1 MPISAFYLQGLCV
14 EMLQKY
20 KHVPSMI
27 SKTAFYLPVGNYS
40 DTMWYIRAY
49 AYIYITLYTLFHTIY
64 MSTQERTLTVIHGNT
79 CAEFLGN
86 FSYPVSSQQRPRIET
101 AWPPSSSSLSASGD
115 EQWRFS
121 FKMFKENVR
130 RVGGKKKQEDNT
142 TKYVLMV
149 QSTQIRPARLWDR
162 EQL

>member
-1 MPISAFYLQGLCV
+1 MSKCCKNTNMCHPWFPKPRSIFQSATIVIQC
-14 EMLQKY
+14 
-20 KHVPSMI
+20 
-27 SKTAFYLPVGNYS
+27 
-40 DTMWYIRAY
+40 DTYVHMHI
-49 AYIYITLYTLFHTIY
+49 YIYYIIYIISYYIY

-101 AWPPSSSSLSASGD
+101 AWPPSSSSLSASGN